1 MRTSDSEHAAK
12 RDVAVGF
19 DDGVL
24 VERASKKAALRREL
38 EAARGR
44 YQQVLAS
51 TSDEGWGAATR
62 NPKWTAGAILA
73 HIVLGMDTVPLRIK
87 SARRGKSLMVMPVFA
102 FDFINVML
110 SRRMAARYRLG
121 TIGREF
127 DAKYNAMIRLLDDVR
142 DGEWEKLSRVYIQR
156 QTIEEVFRSQASHI
170 LGHLEEMTDP
180 IGAPPRRQL

>member
-12 RDVAVGF
+12 RDVCVGF
-19 DDGVL
+19 GAGVSD
-24 VERASKKAALRREL
+24 ERASKSAALRREL

-44 YQQVLAS
+44 YQQVLTS

-73 HIVLGMDTVPLRIK
+73 HIILGMETVPLRIK

-102 FDFINVML
+102 FNFINVML
-110 SRRMAARYRLG
+110 SRRMAARYRQG

-127 DAKYNAMIRLLDDVR
+127 DARYNAMIRLLDDVR
-142 DGEWEKLSRVYIQR
+142 DGEWEKVSHVYIQR
-156 QTIEEVFRSQASHI
+156 QTIEEIFRSQASHI
-170 LGHLEEMTDP
+170 LGHLEDVASP
-180 IGAPPRRQL
+180 

>member
-1 MRTSDSEHAAK
+1 MRTSDSEHPAEP
-12 RDVAVGF
+12 DVGVGF
-19 DDGVL
+19 AAGVS
-24 VERASKKAALRREL
+24 VERASKKAAVRREL

-44 YQQVLAS
+44 YQQVLTS

-102 FDFINVML
+102 FNFINVML
-110 SRRMAARYRLG
+110 SRRMAARYRQG

-127 DAKYNAMIRLLDDVR
+127 DAKYNTMIRLLDDVR
-142 DGEWEKLSRVYIQR
+142 DGEWEKVSHVYIQR
-156 QTIEEVFRSQASHI
+156 QTIEEIFRSQASHI
-170 LGHLEEMTDP
+170 LGHLEEMTGP

>member
-1 MRTSDSEHAAK
+1 MRTSDSEHAPK
-12 RDVAVGF
+12 RDVGVGF
-19 DDGVL
+19 AAGVS
-24 VERASKKAALRREL
+24 VERASKKADLRREL

-44 YQQVLAS
+44 YQQVLTS

-73 HIVLGMDTVPLRIK
+73 HIVLGVDTVPLRIK

-102 FDFINVML
+102 FNFINVML
-110 SRRMAARYRLG
+110 SRRMAARYRQG

-142 DGEWEKLSRVYIQR
+142 DGEWEKVSHVYIQQ
-156 QTIEEVFRSQASHI
+156 QTVEEVFRLQAAHI
-170 LGHLEEMTDP
+170 LAHLEDVISP
-180 IGAPPRRQL
+180 